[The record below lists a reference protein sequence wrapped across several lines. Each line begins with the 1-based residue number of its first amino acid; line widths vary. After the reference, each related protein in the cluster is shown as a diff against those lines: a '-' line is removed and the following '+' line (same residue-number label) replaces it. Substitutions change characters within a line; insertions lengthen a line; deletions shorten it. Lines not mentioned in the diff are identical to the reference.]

1 MAEKRPPI
9 SVLVVD
15 DSAVVRESMTAV
27 LSSDPGIRVTVASD
41 PLIAMNKMKSTRPD
55 VIVLDLEMPRMHGLV
70 FLRKIMEEGPIPVV
84 ICSSFTARGS
94 DAAVRA
100 LEAGA
105 VEVVGK
111 PELGV
116 RDFVYDSAAMLI
128 EAVRAASVAR
138 VFARRAPLT
147 PMPPAPGRVTPTPA
161 PSARLTPAPGRPTP
175 APARPTPTPTPAR
188 PTPAPAPPA
197 FKARVPPAPP
207 SPSFRAPTR
216 PAPAPRRP
224 SAPALLPPPR
234 PGAARLNLAELHRSG
249 SRLPSH
255 RVIAIGASTGGTE
268 AIREILEAMPPDAPG
283 ILIVQHMPPIF
294 TAAFAARLNEMCR
307 IEVKEAEPG
316 DRVLLGRALIAP
328 GNQHM
333 TLEIAAAQFVVGLN
347 GDPIVSGHRPS
358 VDVLFRSVAR
368 TAGRAA
374 VGVILTGMGADG
386 AAGLLD
392 MKRAGAPT
400 IAQDER
406 TSVVF
411 GMPKEAIAA
420 GAADEVLPLNLIADG
435 ALRRAL
441 GRRDP
446 KPRP

>member
-41 PLIAMNKMKSTRPD
+41 PLIAMNKMKSARPD

-116 RDFVYDSAAMLI
+116 RDFVYDSASMLI
-128 EAVRAASVAR
+128 EAVRAASIAR
-138 VFARRAPLT
+138 VFVRRAPLT
-147 PMPPAPGRVTPTPA
+147 PAPPGPARSTPTPA
-161 PSARLTPAPGRPTP
+161 PPAPACPTPAPPAARPTP
-175 APARPTPTPTPAR
+175 APARPTPAPPPFSARLPPAPAAPSFRARAR
-188 PTPAPAPPA
+188 PTPAP
-197 FKARVPPAPP
+197 
-207 SPSFRAPTR
+207 
-216 PAPAPRRP
+216 RRP
-224 SAPALLPPPR
+224 GAPALLPPPK
-234 PGAARLNLAELHRSG
+234 PGGVRLNLAQLHRPDP
-249 SRLPSH
+249 RLASH

-283 ILIVQHMPPIF
+283 IVIVQHMPPIF
-294 TAAFAARLNEMCR
+294 TAAFAARLNETCR

-316 DRVLLGRALIAP
+316 DRVLVGRALIAP

-333 TLEIAAAQFVVGLN
+333 TLQISAAQFVVGLN
-347 GDPIVSGHRPS
+347 SDQAVSGHRPS

-386 AAGLLD
+386 AAGLLE

-420 GAADEVLPLNLIADG
+420 GAVDEVLPLGLIAEG
-435 ALRRAL
+435 ALRRATG
-441 GRRDP
+441 GRA
-446 KPRP
+446 PRQ